1 MKTGIIAGNFD
12 VIHPGYVAMFKEA
25 SIICD
30 KVVVALHGDPTLER
44 PSKMKPILSIE
55 ERKETLNAIKYIDEI
70 VVYNLESEL
79 ESLIEDIRPD
89 VRLLGKDYKFRT
101 DYTGYGLCPEV
112 HFFNRDH
119 GWSTTKFKNLIKN
132 T

>member
-12 VIHPGYVAMFKEA
+12 IIHPGYIAMFKEA
-25 SIICD
+25 SEVCD

-44 PSKMKPILSIE
+44 PSKMRPILSIKD
-55 ERKETLNAIKYIDEI
+55 RVETLIAIKYIDE
-70 VVYNLESEL
+70 VVTYNLESEL
-79 ESLIEDIRPD
+79 EKLIEDIEPD
-89 VRLLGKDYKFRT
+89 VRLLGEDYISRT
-101 DYTGYGLCPEV
+101 DYTGHGLCPEV

-119 GWSTTKFKNLIKN
+119 GWSTTKFKNLIKK